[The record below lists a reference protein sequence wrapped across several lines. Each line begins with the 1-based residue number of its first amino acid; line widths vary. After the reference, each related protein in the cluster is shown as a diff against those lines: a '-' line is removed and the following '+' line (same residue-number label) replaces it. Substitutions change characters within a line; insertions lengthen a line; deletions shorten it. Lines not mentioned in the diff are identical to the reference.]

1 MGQIARVFYVDFNGR
16 CFRRVVV
23 NDSIDQTALKFPFL
37 VFLILREKSLDGV
50 KLNDRNRQFE
60 WVSVLE
66 IHRIDEVLFF
76 VLFIKYFELNFH
88 LIGGCCDSFQ
98 FVIF

>member
-1 MGQIARVFYVDFNGR
+1 MGQIARVFYVDFNGL
-16 CFRRVVV
+16 CLGRVVV

-37 VFLILREKSLDGV
+37 IVLIIWQKSLDGV

-88 LIGGCCDSFQ
+88 LIGGGCDSFQ